1 MFFSNASSQTCSGTS
16 ISISSDQACSAGIS
30 NSASNVAISISGTLT
45 NSSNNT
51 IVSNTGQINSFIVN
65 LGGVIQGVDTSVNI
79 FGFKQL
85 NNTGAISLFENRG
98 SVLMAARDSS
108 FGFSNN
114 GNITT
119 FNNFGVFSNNNPNG
133 NQATLTNGDLLP
145 QTSVISTIN
154 NYGSITGIGSGSWS
168 IWNLGTIH
176 TLNNFLGASIQA
188 EDVGV
193 ATFLF
198 GPANSL
204 GLIDVINNAGTIRGD
219 GTAAIL
225 NGGTIGVLTNTGS
238 MISSSG
244 FGINNSGAINT
255 LNNAQGTGNANGALT
270 YNGTLPTNY
279 NIIINSPTSYGKL
292 LVTNG
297 TGTTNFGIYNG
308 STVANGTYSSVLSG
322 LTANKLVATT
332 GSYNSATWT
341 LNNSSGNIWD
351 LIISGVSSGGGSSSS
366 SSSNYFSNTISN
378 RNFTGSNAARVL
390 DNLSANPGAMAS
402 VITALD
408 GLSGVAQANAV
419 TQTLPAIIG
428 ASNIVTTSSMQ
439 ALNQVVQYRQSALRG
454 MASGS
459 DYIGNRDMWVKAY
472 GSWTNQN
479 DLNGVAGYKINNGG
493 LAIGLDKGLSPKMNF
508 GTVFAFANS
517 GVSSNS
523 STAPSS
529 VNINSYQLGVYG
541 DYVFQKNL
549 IANAQLDIGMNQNN
563 SYRNI
568 VFMGTNAHANY
579 NSYSGH
585 IGTGIKYVKPINSRN
600 TFIPS
605 IRVDYTNVQSKGYN
619 ETGAGVLNLQVNSQ
633 TYNTLPVSVDFR
645 IDHTLRNKLTLS
657 GNVGAGYNILNNQVS
672 LTSAYQ
678 GGGSTFA
685 TNGLQVSPWIY
696 NAGLELSGQMI
707 KGLEINV
714 RYDNIFSTTGYM
726 NQMVSAKL
734 KMPL

>member
-1 MFFSNASSQTCSGTS
+1 MKRFINKFVFFSILIYLCPNSSYASPNFCIIGDNTTDCSSNPLDITSLTTGIINNGDILGDGNGWWGGIEHYGTAPNANPINGITNFGRITGHVVGIGIYGNAVISGGITNKNGAT
-16 ISISSDQACSAGIS
+16 ISGFAGIWTES
-30 NSASNVAISISGTLT
+30 TA
-45 NSSNNT
+45 
-51 IVSNTGQINSFIVN
+51 
-65 LGGVIQGVDTSVNI
+65 
-79 FGFKQL
+79 
-85 NNTGAISLFENRG
+85 
-98 SVLMAARDSS
+98 
-108 FGFSNN
+108 
-114 GNITT
+114 
-119 FNNFGVFSNNNPNG
+119 
-133 NQATLTNGDLLP
+133 
-145 QTSVISTIN
+145 TIN
-154 NYGSITGIGSGSWS
+154 
-168 IWNLGTIH
+168 
-176 TLNNFLGASIQA
+176 F
-188 EDVGV
+188 
-193 ATFLF
+193 
-198 GPANSL
+198 
-204 GLIDVINNAGTIRGD
+204 INNAGS
-219 GTAAIL
+219 IL
-225 NGGTIGVLTNTGS
+225 GFNLNSSAGATDVFNGIENYGTINEITNTGTIAS
-238 MISSSG
+238 TRNLNVSY
-244 FGINNSGAINT
+244 GILNDVNTGTITT
-255 LNNAQGTGNANGALT
+255 LNNAQGAGNANGALT
-270 YNGTLPTNY
+270 YSGALPANY

-297 TGTTNFGIYNG
+297 TGSTNFGIYNG
-308 STVANGTYSSVLSG
+308 STVANGTYSAVLSG
-322 LTANKLVATT
+322 LTSNKLVATT

-351 LIISGVSSGGGSSSS
+351 LIISGVASGGGSSSS
-366 SSSNYFSNTISN
+366 SNYYLNTIAN
-378 RNFTGSNAARVL
+378 RSFPGANAAQVL

-454 MASGS
+454 MASGG
-459 DYIGNRDMWVKAY
+459 DYISNRDMWVKAY
-472 GSWTNQN
+472 GSWANQN

-493 LAIGLDKGLSPKMNF
+493 LAIGLDKGLSPRMNL

-523 STAPSS
+523 NTAPSS

-549 IANAQLDIGMNQNN
+549 IANAQLDIGMNQNK

-645 IDHTLRNKLTLS
+645 IDHALRNKLTLS

-678 GGGSTFA
+678 GGGSAFA

-696 NAGLELSGQMI
+696 NAGIELSGQMI
-707 KGLEINV
+707 KGLEINI
-714 RYDNIFSTTGYM
+714 RYDNVFSTTGYM

-734 KMPL
+734 KIPL

>member
-1 MFFSNASSQTCSGTS
+1 MKRFINKFVLFSILIYLCPNSSYASPNFCIIGDNTTDCSLNPLDITSLSTGIINNGDILGDGINGWWGGIEHLGTPPNANPINGITNFGRITGHVVGIGIYGDAVVSGGITNKNGATISGFAGIWTESTATINFINNAGS
-16 ISISSDQACSAGIS
+16 ILGFNLNSSAGANDVFSGIE
-30 NSASNVAISISGTLT
+30 NYGAIGEIT
-45 NSSNNT
+45 
-51 IVSNTGQINSFIVN
+51 NTGTIAPTRN
-65 LGGVIQGVDTSVNI
+65 LNVSYGII
-79 FGFKQL
+79 
-85 NNTGAISLFENRG
+85 
-98 SVLMAARDSS
+98 
-108 FGFSNN
+108 NN

-119 FNNFGVFSNNNPNG
+119 
-133 NQATLTNGDLLP
+133 
-145 QTSVISTIN
+145 
-154 NYGSITGIGSGSWS
+154 
-168 IWNLGTIH
+168 
-176 TLNNFLGASIQA
+176 
-188 EDVGV
+188 
-193 ATFLF
+193 
-198 GPANSL
+198 
-204 GLIDVINNAGTIRGD
+204 
-219 GTAAIL
+219 
-225 NGGTIGVLTNTGS
+225 
-238 MISSSG
+238 
-244 FGINNSGAINT
+244 
-255 LNNAQGTGNANGALT
+255 LNNAQGAGNANGALT
-270 YNGTLPTNY
+270 YNGALPANY

-308 STVANGTYSSVLSG
+308 STVANGTYSAVLSG
-322 LTANKLVATT
+322 LTTNKLVATT

-351 LIISGVSSGGGSSSS
+351 LIISGVASGGGSSSS

-428 ASNIVTTSSMQ
+428 ASNIVTISSMQ

-459 DYIGNRDMWVKAY
+459 DYIGNRDMWMKAY

-549 IANAQLDIGMNQNN
+549 IANAQLDIGMNQNK

-678 GGGSTFA
+678 GGGSAFA

-696 NAGLELSGQMI
+696 NAGIELSGQMI

>member
-1 MFFSNASSQTCSGTS
+1 MKRFINKFVLFSILIYLCPNSSYASPNFCIIGDNTTDCSSSSPDITS
-16 ISISSDQACSAGIS
+16 ISTGIINTGNILGDGNGAWAGIYHEGIAP
-30 NSASNVAISISGTLT
+30 NANPINGITNFGTITGFVNGIGIWGSAVISGGIT
-45 NSSNNT
+45 NKNGAT
-51 IVSNTGQINSFIVN
+51 ISGYAGIWTES
-65 LGGVIQGVDTSVNI
+65 T
-79 FGFKQL
+79 
-85 NNTGAISLFENRG
+85 A
-98 SVLMAARDSS
+98 
-108 FGFSNN
+108 
-114 GNITT
+114 
-119 FNNFGVFSNNNPNG
+119 
-133 NQATLTNGDLLP
+133 
-145 QTSVISTIN
+145 TIN
-154 NYGSITGIGSGSWS
+154 
-168 IWNLGTIH
+168 
-176 TLNNFLGASIQA
+176 F
-188 EDVGV
+188 
-193 ATFLF
+193 
-198 GPANSL
+198 
-204 GLIDVINNAGTIRGD
+204 INNAGSILGFNLNSGAGATDVFIGIENY
-219 GTAAIL
+219 GAI
-225 NGGTIGVLTNTGS
+225 GEITNTGTIAPTRNLNFS
-238 MISSSG
+238 Y
-244 FGINNSGAINT
+244 GILNDVNTGTITT
-255 LNNAQGTGNANGALT
+255 LNNAQGAGNANGALT
-270 YNGTLPTNY
+270 YNGALPTNY

-549 IANAQLDIGMNQNN
+549 IANAQLDIGMNQNK

-645 IDHTLRNKLTLS
+645 IDHTLRNKLILS
-657 GNVGAGYNILNNQVS
+657 GNMGAGYNILNNQVS

-714 RYDNIFSTTGYM
+714 RYDNVFSTTGYM

>member
-1 MFFSNASSQTCSGTS
+1 MKRFINKFVFFNILIYLCPNSSYASPNFCIIGDNTTDCSSNPLDITSLTTGIINNGDILGDGNGWWGGIEHYGTAPNANPINGITNFGRITGHVVGIGIYGNAVISGGITNKNGAT
-16 ISISSDQACSAGIS
+16 ISGFAGIWTES
-30 NSASNVAISISGTLT
+30 TA
-45 NSSNNT
+45 
-51 IVSNTGQINSFIVN
+51 
-65 LGGVIQGVDTSVNI
+65 
-79 FGFKQL
+79 
-85 NNTGAISLFENRG
+85 
-98 SVLMAARDSS
+98 
-108 FGFSNN
+108 
-114 GNITT
+114 
-119 FNNFGVFSNNNPNG
+119 
-133 NQATLTNGDLLP
+133 
-145 QTSVISTIN
+145 TIN
-154 NYGSITGIGSGSWS
+154 
-168 IWNLGTIH
+168 
-176 TLNNFLGASIQA
+176 F
-188 EDVGV
+188 
-193 ATFLF
+193 
-198 GPANSL
+198 
-204 GLIDVINNAGTIRGD
+204 INNAGS
-219 GTAAIL
+219 IL
-225 NGGTIGVLTNTGS
+225 GFNLNSSAGATDVFNGIENYGTINEITNTGTIAS
-238 MISSSG
+238 TRNLNVSY
-244 FGINNSGAINT
+244 GILNDVNTGTITT
-255 LNNAQGTGNANGALT
+255 LNNAQGAGNANGALT
-270 YNGTLPTNY
+270 YNGALPTNY

-297 TGTTNFGIYNG
+297 TGSTNFGIYNG
-308 STVANGTYSSVLSG
+308 STVANGTYSAVLSG
-322 LTANKLVATT
+322 LSSNKLVATT
-332 GSYNSATWT
+332 GSYNSKTWT

-351 LIISGVSSGGGSSSS
+351 LIISGVAGGGGSSSS
-366 SSSNYFSNTISN
+366 SNYYLNTIAN
-378 RNFTGSNAARVL
+378 RSFPGANAAQVL

-459 DYIGNRDMWVKAY
+459 DYIGNRDIWVKAY
-472 GSWTNQN
+472 GSWANQN

-493 LAIGLDKGLSPKMNF
+493 LAIGLDKGLSPRMNL

-523 STAPSS
+523 NTAPSS

-645 IDHTLRNKLTLS
+645 IDHALRNKLTLS

-672 LTSAYQ
+672 LTTAYQ
-678 GGGSTFA
+678 GGGSAFA

-696 NAGLELSGQMI
+696 NAGIELSGQMI

>member
-1 MFFSNASSQTCSGTS
+1 MKRFINKFVLFSILIYLCPNGSYASPNFCIIGDNTTDCSLNHLDITS
-16 ISISSDQACSAGIS
+16 LSTGIINTGNILGDVNGEWAGIYHDGLAP
-30 NSASNVAISISGTLT
+30 NADPINGITNFGTITGVVNGIGIWGSAVISGGITNKNGATISGYAGILT
-45 NSSNNT
+45 EST
-51 IVSNTGQINSFIVN
+51 
-65 LGGVIQGVDTSVNI
+65 
-79 FGFKQL
+79 
-85 NNTGAISLFENRG
+85 A
-98 SVLMAARDSS
+98 
-108 FGFSNN
+108 
-114 GNITT
+114 
-119 FNNFGVFSNNNPNG
+119 
-133 NQATLTNGDLLP
+133 
-145 QTSVISTIN
+145 TIN
-154 NYGSITGIGSGSWS
+154 
-168 IWNLGTIH
+168 
-176 TLNNFLGASIQA
+176 F
-188 EDVGV
+188 
-193 ATFLF
+193 
-198 GPANSL
+198 
-204 GLIDVINNAGTIRGD
+204 INNAGS
-219 GTAAIL
+219 IL
-225 NGGTIGVLTNTGS
+225 GFNLNSLAPATDVFIGIENYGTIGEIINTGTIAPTRNLNVS
-238 MISSSG
+238 YGI
-244 FGINNSGAINT
+244 INNGTITT
-255 LNNAQGTGNANGALT
+255 LNNAQGAGNANGALT
-270 YNGTLPTNY
+270 YNGALPANY

-297 TGTTNFGIYNG
+297 TGSTNFGIYNG
-308 STVANGTYSSVLSG
+308 STVANGTYSAVLSG
-322 LTANKLVATT
+322 LTLNKLVATT

-351 LIISGVSSGGGSSSS
+351 LIISGVASGGGSSSS

-454 MASGS
+454 IASGG

-472 GSWTNQN
+472 GSWANQN

-493 LAIGLDKGLSPKMNF
+493 LAIGLDKGLSPRMNL

-523 STAPSS
+523 SNAPSS

-549 IANAQLDIGMNQNN
+549 IANAQLDIGMNQNK

-568 VFMGTNAHANY
+568 VFMSTNAHANY

-645 IDHTLRNKLTLS
+645 IDHALRNKLTLS

-678 GGGSTFA
+678 GGGSAFA
-685 TNGLQVSPWIY
+685 TNSLQVSPWIY
-696 NAGLELSGQMI
+696 NAGIELSGQMI
-707 KGLEINV
+707 KGLEINI
-714 RYDNIFSTTGYM
+714 RYDNVFSTTGYM